1 MRLLLK
7 RPVNGYRQ
15 SPVIFGIVMG
25 LFAVGYQIF
34 FHFEPPPAYAICT
47 TCHSHDMI
55 AWLVN
60 NLTTIQWDVAPV
72 GASAPLLT
80 PVGLLVGAF
89 LAARLHREVH
99 LVCLGRRWHGL
110 IWGLVVMNVGLALL
124 GCPTRL
130 VLLSAYGDKLA
141 FLAVI
146 GLIMGVG
153 IGTFL
158 MKKGMIG

>member
-1 MRLLLK
+1 
-7 RPVNGYRQ
+7 
-15 SPVIFGIVMG
+15 
-25 LFAVGYQIF
+25 
-34 FHFEPPPAYAICT
+34 
-47 TCHSHDMI
+47 
-55 AWLVN
+55 
-60 NLTTIQWDVAPV
+60 
-72 GASAPLLT
+72 
-80 PVGLLVGAF
+80 
-89 LAARLHREVH
+89 
-99 LVCLGRRWHGL
+99 L